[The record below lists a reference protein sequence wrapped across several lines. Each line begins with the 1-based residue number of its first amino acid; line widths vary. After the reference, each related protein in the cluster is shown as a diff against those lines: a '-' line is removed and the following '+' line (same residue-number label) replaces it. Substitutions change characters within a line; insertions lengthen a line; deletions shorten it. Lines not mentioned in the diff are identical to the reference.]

1 MPSDINTAVSRD
13 VLLQDISTIL
23 KQVMRDQREGRSRT
37 LADMKALYSGN
48 LSLEFPEYFKFL
60 NKYSYILL
68 KEGRVILSDKGIA
81 AAADAAGTK
90 IVDEVEQFFGDVII
104 DAQEEIQEISEENTP
119 TPIRQ
124 DSRYTKLE
132 QIGSGV
138 IGSVFKGKHAI
149 TSKPIAIKEIKDLFS
164 YYSFIQRSEVVI
176 RLKDELTS
184 AASLSHPCI
193 INILDANLES
203 TVPYFIMEY
212 APKGNLRQYIGV
224 KGEEDIRRVFR
235 VFLQICY
242 ALSYAHNQGIIHQN
256 LKPENILF
264 TEQNN
269 IKVSD
274 FGMNRIIRARP
285 GSQTP
290 QVFIGAQS
298 IAYQPPEILS
308 GSEDIIKQSDIY
320 SLGIILYEMIT
331 GSIPGRRSQLP
342 SQVVKGVP
350 EAIDR
355 IFDKMTRDRIEDRYE
370 DFEQILEDFYDSFKD
385 EYGRMGDIILSGKKK
400 DN

>member
-1 MPSDINTAVSRD
+1 
-13 VLLQDISTIL
+13 
-23 KQVMRDQREGRSRT
+23 
-37 LADMKALYSGN
+37 
-48 LSLEFPEYFKFL
+48 
-60 NKYSYILL
+60 
-68 KEGRVILSDKGIA
+68 
-81 AAADAAGTK
+81 
-90 IVDEVEQFFGDVII
+90 
-104 DAQEEIQEISEENTP
+104 
-119 TPIRQ
+119 
-124 DSRYTKLE
+124 
-132 QIGSGV
+132 
-138 IGSVFKGKHAI
+138 
-149 TSKPIAIKEIKDLFS
+149 
-164 YYSFIQRSEVVI
+164 
-176 RLKDELTS
+176 
-184 AASLSHPCI
+184 
-193 INILDANLES
+193 
-203 TVPYFIMEY
+203 
-212 APKGNLRQYIGV
+212 
-224 KGEEDIRRVFR
+224 
-235 VFLQICY
+235 
-242 ALSYAHNQGIIHQN
+242 LSYAHNQGIIHQN